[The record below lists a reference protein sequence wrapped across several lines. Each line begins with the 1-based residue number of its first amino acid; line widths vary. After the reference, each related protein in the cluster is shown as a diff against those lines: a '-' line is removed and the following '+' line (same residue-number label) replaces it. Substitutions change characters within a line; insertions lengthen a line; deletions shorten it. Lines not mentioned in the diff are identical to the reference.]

1 MYFSAVAPYTNA
13 SRIIHYSFSDEGG
26 VFVNYDKS
34 VLQVVCKRI
43 QKLRQQKCFTQQQF
57 SEMVGIST
65 NYLSDLER
73 GVSSPR
79 MDKLVAII
87 NALGCSADEVFADVL
102 ENGYQIRAS
111 RLTDELVK
119 LQPQEQERAFA
130 ILEAFIRSVK

>member
-1 MYFSAVAPYTNA
+1 MQK
-13 SRIIHYSFSDEGG
+13 
-26 VFVNYDKS
+26 DKS
-34 VLQVVCKRI
+34 VLQVVGKRI
-43 QKLRQQKCFTQQQF
+43 QKLRQQKGFTQQQF

-102 ENGYQIRAS
+102 ENGYQVRAS
-111 RLTDELVK
+111 RLTDELAM
-119 LQPQEQERAFA
+119 LPPQEQERAFA
-130 ILEAFIRSVK
+130 ILEAFIRSAK

>member
-1 MYFSAVAPYTNA
+1 M
-13 SRIIHYSFSDEGG
+13 HYSFSDEGG

-34 VLQVVCKRI
+34 VLQVVGKRI
-43 QKLRQQKCFTQQQF
+43 QKLRQQKGFTQQQF

-102 ENGYQIRAS
+102 ENGYQVRAS
-111 RLTDELVK
+111 RLSDELAK
-119 LQPQEQERAFA
+119 LPPQEQDRAFA
-130 ILEAFIRSVK
+130 ILEAFIRSAK

>member
-1 MYFSAVAPYTNA
+1 M
-13 SRIIHYSFSDEGG
+13 
-26 VFVNYDKS
+26 NYDKS
-34 VLQVVCKRI
+34 VLQVVGKRI
-43 QKLRQQKCFTQQQF
+43 QKLRQQKGFTQQQF

-102 ENGYQIRAS
+102 ENGYQVRAS
-111 RLTDELVK
+111 RLTDELAT
-119 LQPQEQERAFA
+119 LPPQEQDWAFA
-130 ILEAFIRSVK
+130 ILEAFIRSAK

>member
-1 MYFSAVAPYTNA
+1 M
-13 SRIIHYSFSDEGG
+13 
-26 VFVNYDKS
+26 NYDKS
-34 VLQVVCKRI
+34 VLQVVGKRI
-43 QKLRQQKCFTQQQF
+43 QKLRQQKGFTQQQF

-102 ENGYQIRAS
+102 ENGYQVRAS
-111 RLTDELVK
+111 RLTDELAA
-119 LQPQEQERAFA
+119 LPPQEQERAFA
-130 ILEAFIRSVK
+130 VLEAFIHSAK

>member
-1 MYFSAVAPYTNA
+1 M
-13 SRIIHYSFSDEGG
+13 
-26 VFVNYDKS
+26 NYDKN
-34 VLQVVCKRI
+34 VLQVVGKRI
-43 QKLRQQKCFTQQQF
+43 QKLRQQKGFTQQQF

-102 ENGYQIRAS
+102 ENGYQVRAS
-111 RLTDELVK
+111 RLTDELAM
-119 LQPQEQERAFA
+119 LPPQEQERAFA
-130 ILEAFIRSVK
+130 ILEAFIRSAK

>member
-1 MYFSAVAPYTNA
+1 M
-13 SRIIHYSFSDEGG
+13 
-26 VFVNYDKS
+26 NYDKS
-34 VLQVVCKRI
+34 VLQVVGKRI
-43 QKLRQQKCFTQQQF
+43 QKLRQQKGFTQQQF

-102 ENGYQIRAS
+102 ENGYQVRAS
-111 RLTDELVK
+111 RLTDELAM
-119 LQPQEQERAFA
+119 LPPQEQERAFA
-130 ILEAFIRSVK
+130 ILEAFIRSAK

>member
-1 MYFSAVAPYTNA
+1 M
-13 SRIIHYSFSDEGG
+13 
-26 VFVNYDKS
+26 NYDKS
-34 VLQVVCKRI
+34 VLIVVGKRI
-43 QKLRQQKCFTQQQF
+43 QKLRQQKGFTQQQF

-102 ENGYQIRAS
+102 ENGYQVRAS
-111 RLTDELVK
+111 RLTDELTT
-119 LQPQEQERAFA
+119 LPPQEQDRAFA
-130 ILEAFIRSVK
+130 ILEAFIRSAK

>member
-1 MYFSAVAPYTNA
+1 M
-13 SRIIHYSFSDEGG
+13 
-26 VFVNYDKS
+26 NYDKS
-34 VLQVVCKRI
+34 VLQVVGKRI
-43 QKLRQQKCFTQQQF
+43 QKLRQQKGFTQQQF

-102 ENGYQIRAS
+102 ENGYQVRAS
-111 RLTDELVK
+111 RLTDELAK
-119 LQPQEQERAFA
+119 LPPQEQDRAFA
-130 ILEAFIRSVK
+130 ILEAFIRSAK

>member
-1 MYFSAVAPYTNA
+1 M
-13 SRIIHYSFSDEGG
+13 
-26 VFVNYDKS
+26 NYDKS
-34 VLQVVCKRI
+34 VLQVVGKRI
-43 QKLRQQKCFTQQQF
+43 QKLRQQKGFTQQQF

-102 ENGYQIRAS
+102 ENGYQVRAS
-111 RLTDELVK
+111 RLTDELAK
-119 LQPQEQERAFA
+119 LSPQEQERAFA
-130 ILEAFIRSVK
+130 ILEAFIRSAK

>member
-1 MYFSAVAPYTNA
+1 MQQ
-13 SRIIHYSFSDEGG
+13 
-26 VFVNYDKS
+26 DKS
-34 VLQVVCKRI
+34 VLQVVGKRI
-43 QKLRQQKCFTQQQF
+43 QRLRQQKGFTQQQF

-102 ENGYQIRAS
+102 ENGYQVRAS
-111 RLTDELVK
+111 RLTDELAM
-119 LQPQEQERAFA
+119 LPPQEQERAFA
-130 ILEAFIRSVK
+130 ILEAFIRSAK

>member
-1 MYFSAVAPYTNA
+1 M
-13 SRIIHYSFSDEGG
+13 
-26 VFVNYDKS
+26 NYDKS
-34 VLQVVCKRI
+34 VLQVVGKRI
-43 QKLRQQKCFTQQQF
+43 QRLRQQKGFTQQQF

-102 ENGYQIRAS
+102 ENGYQVRAS
-111 RLTDELVK
+111 RLTDELAT
-119 LQPQEQERAFA
+119 LPPQEQDRAFA
-130 ILEAFIRSVK
+130 ILEAFIRSAK